1 MGRVY
6 EEKHGY
12 IVPPPPR
19 SAAVLYH
26 LRWLIPALAT
36 TLIVAS
42 LPEWRLD
49 SASPVVTRTT
59 GTLQGDPDSLVRL
72 RQVEIAFHKALT
84 EKQLDVMLSLFAD
97 DAVITASGVAYSGRD
112 SLRQFWQAAPPF
124 GAVGHWVSYGPAFR
138 DTTAVTGDRAHMYF
152 ECLYIDAD
160 TSTIAGHTAVDG
172 TLKNT
177 AAGWVFEALHTSTI
191 YRF

>member
-1 MGRVY
+1 
-6 EEKHGY
+6 
-12 IVPPPPR
+12 
-19 SAAVLYH
+19 
-26 LRWLIPALAT
+26 
-36 TLIVAS
+36 
-42 LPEWRLD
+42 
-49 SASPVVTRTT
+49 VTRTT

-177 AAGWVFEALHTSTI
+177 AAGWVFAAVICATVRKLGQTRARAVRKRQCPGQRIGGLSRSSPILVSTSLTI
-191 YRF
+191 AAFSA